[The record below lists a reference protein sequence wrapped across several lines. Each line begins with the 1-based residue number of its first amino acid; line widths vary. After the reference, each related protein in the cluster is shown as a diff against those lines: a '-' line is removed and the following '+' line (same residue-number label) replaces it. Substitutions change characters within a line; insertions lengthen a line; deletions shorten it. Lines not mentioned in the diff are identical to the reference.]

1 MRLPVFC
8 GKRDQD
14 LVSRG
19 NVTRRLQKLRVSF
32 GIRGGVRVRKGNCV
46 SDPDGASAAG
56 MGRIIRAAGHD
67 APGISQKPEA
77 AVRCCVTAG
86 RTSKIDRTP
95 AGRTDMLLFCRRF
108 GIIALYQRTILI
120 VPAE

>member
-1 MRLPVFC
+1 M
-8 GKRDQD
+8 
-14 LVSRG
+14 
-19 NVTRRLQKLRVSF
+19 TRRSQRL
-32 GIRGGVRVRKGNCV
+32 RVRKGNCV
-46 SDPDGASAAG
+46 GDPDGASAAG

>member
-1 MRLPVFC
+1 MTH
-8 GKRDQD
+8 G
-14 LVSRG
+14 S
-19 NVTRRLQKLRVSF
+19 QKLRV
-32 GIRGGVRVRKGNCV
+32 RMGNCV
-46 SDPDGASAAG
+46 GDPDGVPAAG

-95 AGRTDMLLFCRRF
+95 AERTDMLLFCRRF
-108 GIIALYQRTILI
+108 GIIVLCQRTILI